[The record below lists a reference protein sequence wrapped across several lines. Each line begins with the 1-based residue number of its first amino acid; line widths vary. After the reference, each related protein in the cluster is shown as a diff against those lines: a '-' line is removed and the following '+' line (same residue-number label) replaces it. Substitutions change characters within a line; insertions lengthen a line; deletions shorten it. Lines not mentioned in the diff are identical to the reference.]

1 MGTIAAGT
9 GNSIFRLA
17 AYEEIDHFGKGSQ
30 ISDFVGHHRK
40 AALLEAHSSGRL
52 NPASSG
58 WNVFAGIN
66 VSHQLLVLTLRKGL
80 ANS

>member
-1 MGTIAAGT
+1 MATLAAET
-9 GNSIFRLA
+9 ENSIFILA
-17 AYEEIDHFGKGSQ
+17 ALRNRPFWEAPKLPIL
-30 ISDFVGHHRK
+30 GHHRK